1 MTILCAGIRVFINF
15 CEAQVETIAIA
26 SNAPILADMST
37 SVRHGLAVVFAA
49 LLGSTASADEVTEEA
64 PVFLTDPAPIESF
77 LWTNRPVIVFADSPA
92 DPRFIEQ
99 ISLLEEQIDA
109 LRERDVVVL
118 TDTDPAAKS
127 DLRTELR
134 PRGFMM
140 VLIGKDGG
148 VKLRKPFPWD
158 VRELGRVIDKMP
170 MRQQE
175 IRDRRGDE

>member
-1 MTILCAGIRVFINF
+1 M
-15 CEAQVETIAIA
+15 
-26 SNAPILADMST
+26 
-37 SVRHGLAVVFAA
+37 
-49 LLGSTASADEVTEEA
+49 
-64 PVFLTDPAPIESF
+64 TDPAPIESF

-99 ISLLEEQIDA
+99 IALLEDQIEA

-158 VRELGRVIDKMP
+158 VRELSRVIDKMP

-175 IRDRRGDE
+175 IRDRRGDG